1 MATGTAG
8 KMRADSAGK
17 ANHPLALIEL
27 AGGAVLR
34 VLASLKLTVV
44 LLALSL
50 VLVLFGTLA
59 QARKD
64 MWDVI
69 ADYFDA
75 WFAVVYFED
84 LLPPA
89 WFPKTKLD
97 GGFRFVGGKLIGCAM
112 MLNLVAA
119 HMVRFTA
126 QARGRKLA
134 IGLAAIVA
142 GLALTTAVI
151 VSGHSRGGLQG
162 KPPFEWS
169 TLWFVHKPKIGG
181 DGRNADRRHA
191 KHQRLVDT

>member
-8 KMRADSAGK
+8 KLRADAAGK
-17 ANHPLALIEL
+17 ASRPWALVEV
-27 AGGAVLR
+27 AGNAVLR

-75 WFAVVYFED
+75 WFAVVYFAD

-89 WFPKTKLD
+89 WFPKTEVS

-112 MLNLVAA
+112 MLNLNIF
-119 HMVRFTA
+119 H
-126 QARGRKLA
+126 
-134 IGLAAIVA
+134 
-142 GLALTTAVI
+142 
-151 VSGHSRGGLQG
+151 SGESMY
-162 KPPFEWS
+162 
-169 TLWFVHKPKIGG
+169 
-181 DGRNADRRHA
+181 RR
-191 KHQRLVDT
+191 